1 MERKTFYL
9 HYTSIEALYED
20 ILSEL
25 SKDYYQAIDQLL
37 YDAPFTEINRVFFE
51 FMAVQEPYMGK
62 SSVTHPT
69 RNFLT
74 NSSCQCCSTTG
85 HDTTRTQ
92 ILHLHSCGRF
102 FVQLSIP
109 QGVPQI
115 SQPFVIISCAVLKKS
130 HLLVQPALLTCLVD
144 HISWQTSSD

>member
-25 SKDYYQAIDQLL
+25 SKDYYQAIDQLP

-102 FVQLSIP
+102 FIQLSIL
-109 QGVPQI
+109 QGFPRFP
-115 SQPFVIISCAVLKKS
+115 SLS
-130 HLLVQPALLTCLVD
+130 
-144 HISWQTSSD
+144 